1 MQEQINNIL
10 EIEKVVLNI
19 AKLIRFFIQN
29 LLLDF

>member
-10 EIEKVVLNI
+10 EIVVLNI